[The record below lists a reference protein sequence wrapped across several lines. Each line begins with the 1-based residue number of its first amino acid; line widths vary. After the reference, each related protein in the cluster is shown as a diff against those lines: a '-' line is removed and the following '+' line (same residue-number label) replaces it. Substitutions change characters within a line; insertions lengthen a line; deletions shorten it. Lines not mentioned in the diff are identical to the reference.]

1 MKIITKLIVL
11 IFVLSTFKISAQVL
25 KPGDGIDLTF
35 FNIQEKIKGQ
45 YYIQDNGKIQLP
57 YLGLIN
63 TVNRDFSDI
72 RNEILN
78 KYSKIYR
85 NPELNI
91 QPLYRVAILG
101 EVGSPGIYYS
111 SGFESL
117 TDILAKAGGETN
129 DADLDAIYIIRD
141 NTKMEINVK
150 DIFENGNSMLDVGI
164 RSGDK
169 IYVPRTWWVTARDAS
184 VIVSGVAVLVAIAGL
199 FTK

>member
-1 MKIITKLIVL
+1 MKNITKLIL
-11 IFVLSTFKISAQVL
+11 IIFIVSTANTFSQVL
-25 KPGDGIDLTF
+25 KPGDGINLTF
-35 FNIQEKIKGQ
+35 FNIQEKIQGQ
-45 YYIQDNGKIQLP
+45 YFIQDNGKIQLP

-63 TVNRDFSDI
+63 TVNKDFSSI
-72 RNEILN
+72 RNEIIK

-85 NPELNI
+85 YPELNI
-91 QPLYRVAILG
+91 QPLYRISVLG
-101 EVGSPGIYYS
+101 EVGKPGVYYA

-129 DADLDAIYIIRD
+129 DADLDGIYIIRD
-141 NTKMEINVK
+141 NSKMEINVK
-150 DIFENGNSMLDVGI
+150 DIFEKGNSILDIGI

>member
-1 MKIITKLIVL
+1 MKNITKLLVIIFIV
-11 IFVLSTFKISAQVL
+11 SSAKITGQVL
-25 KPGDGIDLTF
+25 KPGDGINLTF
-35 FNIQEKIKGQ
+35 FNIQEKIQGQ

-63 TVNRDFSDI
+63 TVNRDFSTI
-72 RNEILN
+72 RNEIID
-78 KYSKIYR
+78 KYSRIYR

-91 QPLYRVAILG
+91 QPLYRIDILG
-101 EVGSPGIYYS
+101 EVGKPGVYYA

-129 DADLDAIYIIRD
+129 DADLDGIYIIRD
-141 NTKMEINVK
+141 NSKMEINVK
-150 DIFENGNSMLDVGI
+150 DIFENGNSMLDIGI